1 MKYSFWEDVI
11 CVVLMAVAFLVSFIF
26 LASIV

>member
-1 MKYSFWEDVI
+1 MKYSFVEDVI
-11 CVVLMAVAFLVSFIF
+11 CVVLMAVAGISSFIF

>member
-1 MKYSFWEDVI
+1 MEYSFVEDVI
-11 CVVLMAVAFLVSFIF
+11 CVVLMAVAFIVSFIF

>member
-1 MKYSFWEDVI
+1 MKYSFVEDVV
-11 CVVLMAVAFLVSFIF
+11 CVTLLAVAGISSFIF